1 MCVGPNAGTAASI
14 FEKMDEIFQSD
25 EIPWSNCTAASVDNT
40 SVNIVKH
47 NSILTRV
54 KSKNAAVYFM
64 GCPCHIVHNI
74 CVKAAGKFLQVSCLP
89 HSPAVLA

>member
-1 MCVGPNAGTAASI
+1 MYVGTNAGTAATI

-25 EIPWSNCTAASVDNT
+25 NIPWNNCIAAAVDNT
-40 SVNIVKH
+40 SVNIGKY

-74 CVKAAGKFLQVSCLP
+74 CVKAAGKFLQVNL
-89 HSPAVLA
+89 